1 MIPLYKPYIPSDL
14 PELDNIIR
22 SGQLAYGKWG
32 RLFEQRLRDYIG
44 VENLLTT
51 NNFST
56 AIQIALVSL
65 DLEPGDEVI
74 ASPMSCLNSTMPLRQ
89 FGLKVKWA
97 DIDPQT
103 GTLNPDSVEDAISK
117 DTKLIFHNHFCGYI
131 GYVDEINA
139 IGKAKGIPVIDD
151 CVEAFGSKYKGSLAG
166 NLGTDISVFSFQ
178 TVRLPNTI
186 DGGALVFKDKTI
198 YEKALL
204 IRDQGIRRS
213 VFRDE
218 DGEISPNCDIYLRG
232 FAGTMSEVNSYLGVE
247 EMKAIDVLLTK
258 QRANALKW
266 QQKELECS
274 LKRNELDPNYWV
286 YGTLQENKQE
296 TLRKYKSDGFYC
308 SGVHLPN
315 SFYSV
320 FGNQGNFSGVNEF
333 HKRFLAL
340 PCGWWM
346 E

>member
-1 MIPLYKPYIPSDL
+1 MPSDL
-14 PELDNIIR
+14 PELETIIR

-32 RLFEQRLRDYIG
+32 RLFEQRLRNYLG
-44 VENLLTT
+44 VEYLLTT

-65 DLEPGDEVI
+65 DLEPGDVVI

-97 DIDPQT
+97 DIDSHT
-103 GTLNPDSVEDAISK
+103 GTLNPESVKAAISK

-166 NLGTDISVFSFQ
+166 NLGTDVSVFSFQ

-213 VFRDE
+213 IFRDE

-247 EMKAIDVLLTK
+247 EMRAIDVLLAK
-258 QRANALKW
+258 QHTNALIWK
-266 QQKELECS
+266 QKGLECS
-274 LKRNELDPNYWV
+274 LKRNEIDPNYWV
-286 YGTLQENKQE
+286 YGTLQEDKLE
-296 TLRKYKSDGFYC
+296 TLRKYKSYGFYC

-320 FGNQGNFSGVNEF
+320 FGNQGVFSGVNDF
-333 HKRFLAL
+333 YNSFLAL

-346 E
+346 S